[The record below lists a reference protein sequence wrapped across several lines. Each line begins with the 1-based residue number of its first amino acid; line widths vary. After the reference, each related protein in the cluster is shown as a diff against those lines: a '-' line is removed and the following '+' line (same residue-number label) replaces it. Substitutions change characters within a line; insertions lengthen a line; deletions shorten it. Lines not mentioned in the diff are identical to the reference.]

1 MSANN
6 QTLIKEHKGKFYVFP
21 NVNAE
26 SWCDDKGK
34 LDNKLS
40 IKEAVAVFDNRDD
53 AFKKAWE
60 VDEDNDLGRTEYGV
74 QFNRLCKDD
83 AEVKIIP

>member
-6 QTLIKEHKGKFYVFP
+6 QTLIKQHGGYFYVFE

-26 SWCDDKGK
+26 AWEEDKPNE
-34 LDNKLS
+34 LTE
-40 IKEAVAVFDNRDD
+40 KEALGKFRTRDE
-53 AFKKAWE
+53 AFNFAIE
-60 VDEDNDLGRTEYGV
+60 IVEPDCPTEYGV

-83 AEVKIIP
+83 SEVKIIRNK